1 MGDRSPRLGPCTRR
15 RLLAFLAGA
24 GLAAADQAGI
34 VYPPEVEEYL
44 DPATE
49 LPVVRLTSPQV
60 SSYLPVYGSSP
71 LGRNNDFLI
80 YCSDRSGSW
89 QCYRLDFKT
98 AESRAITAAP
108 NLDREAVCLSYDER
122 SICYFDGGFL
132 RQTFLSGLRTR
143 ILYQVPEGWSR
154 SKGLSLAVDGLHA
167 AFIETQPDNSRLRLL
182 TLARASA
189 ATVAESRLPITAAAI
204 RPRRTGILY
213 RRSEDELWLVHYDG
227 SQNRRLKTAPG
238 RIGPVHWSSDG
249 RSFYYLRSPDSP
261 RALHEIREHIP
272 DSNTDQLIAPT
283 SQFVSFSANRDG
295 SVFAG
300 ASGSKASPY
309 LLVLLRATRREL
321 TLCEHRSSQP
331 ESVSPVFSHNSQRIY
346 FVSDRHGKPAI
357 YMMRVDRFIEK
368 TET

>member
-1 MGDRSPRLGPCTRR
+1 MGDRHPRLGPWTRR

-34 VYPPEVEEYL
+34 IYPPEVEEYL

-49 LPVVRLTSPQV
+49 LPVVRLTSPRV
-60 SSYLPVYGSSP
+60 SSYLPVHGSSP
-71 LGRNNDFLI
+71 LGRKNDFLI
-80 YCSDRSGSW
+80 YCSDRSGAW
-89 QCYRLDFKT
+89 QCYRLDFRT
-98 AESRAITAAP
+98 GESRALTAAP
-108 NLDREAVCLSYDER
+108 NLDREAVCLAYDER
-122 SICYFDGGFL
+122 SLCYFDGGFL
-132 RQTFLSGLRTR
+132 RQTFLPGLRTR

-167 AFIETQPDNSRLRLL
+167 AFVETQQDVSRLRLV
-182 TLARASA
+182 TLSRASA
-189 ATVAESRLPITAAAI
+189 ATVVESRSPIAAPAI

-213 RRSEDELWLVHYDG
+213 RRSEDELWLVNYDG
-227 SQNRRLKTAPG
+227 SQNRRLKTASG
-238 RIGPVHWSSDG
+238 KIGPVQWSGDG
-249 RSFYYLRSPDSP
+249 RSFFYLRFPDTP
-261 RALHEIREHIP
+261 RGLHEIRQHVP
-272 DSNTDQLIAPT
+272 DSNTDELIAPT